1 MARLTGLVLAVA
13 LTLIA
18 VSASARANL
27 SESSPPLPSGYQE
40 GPATLRCIIQSSS
53 KQGVPANVLLGLFSA
68 EGMKNGQI
76 LTNENGSKDLG
87 HFGINTIHWDQEKGL
102 FRNHPEITQHDV
114 AVRGC
119 YNAEI
124 AAWLLKLHLERN
136 TGQDFWTRAANYHSG
151 TPEFNAKY
159 KAKLIPYS
167 VYWGQWLNSRYN
179 AVSISYLD

>member
-1 MARLTGLVLAVA
+1 MAGLTKVAFFLALLA
-13 LTLIA
+13 ASLG
-18 VSASARANL
+18 VSASA
-27 SESSPPLPSGYQE
+27 SSSAPPLPANYKE
-40 GPATLRCIIQSSS
+40 GPATLRCIIENSG

-76 LTNENGSKDLG
+76 LTNTDGSKDLG
-87 HFGINTIHWDQEKGL
+87 HFGINTVHWDPDKGL
-102 FRNHPEITQHDV
+102 FRDYPEITQHDV

-151 TPEFNAKY
+151 TPKFNAKY

-167 VYWGQWLNSRYN
+167 VSWGQWLNSRYEG
-179 AVSISYLD
+179 VSISYLD